1 MADTRF
7 LLFHKGGALFVAPP
21 PSPFDSPATS
31 YKLALGR
38 GPLGFAPPL
47 RRGCAFIAAPER
59 QRLQMIVLAWG
70 RPTYRP
76 HGHFSQPMQAR
87 LYARWRFL
95 GRELRRTPS
104 LRSSVAGTS
113 SILCMQSYEPSTLY
127 IRQSAV

>member
-47 RRGCAFIAAPER
+47 RSGFAFIAAPER

-95 GRELRRTPS
+95 GRELLTAVFISTEPQPCNRNDRTIQRRQQ
-104 LRSSVAGTS
+104 G
-113 SILCMQSYEPSTLY
+113 
-127 IRQSAV
+127 